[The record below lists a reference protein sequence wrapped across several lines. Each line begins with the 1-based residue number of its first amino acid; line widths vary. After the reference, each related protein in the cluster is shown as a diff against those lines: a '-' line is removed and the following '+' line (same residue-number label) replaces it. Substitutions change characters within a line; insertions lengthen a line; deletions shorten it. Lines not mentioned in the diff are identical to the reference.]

1 MTEVSDGVVQ
11 LYSLCSSMCDFGFEN
26 GTNIVFVWQVMSSS
40 ECTFGGA
47 TEGLDPDGLQ
57 HILETSLT
65 WTKEAEREISA
76 FKAVGLTPTP
86 ASIPTL
92 LATEFKYK
100 TRSAPMLRT
109 LLERLMAQS
118 VSGGKCALVVW

>member
-1 MTEVSDGVVQ
+1 
-11 LYSLCSSMCDFGFEN
+11 MCDFGFGN

-57 HILETSLT
+57 NIVETGLT
-65 WTKEAEREISA
+65 WTTEATREISA
-76 FKAVGLTPTP
+76 FEAVGLLPTP

-92 LATEFKYK
+92 FATWFKYK
-100 TRSAPMLRT
+100 TSAPMLRA

-118 VSGGKCALVVW
+118 VSGGKC